1 MINRLINKL
10 NQMTNSS
17 APSTRRRP
25 IRPAAR
31 DLDTESKILEAARR
45 VFIRRGTTG
54 ARVQEIAA
62 EAGVN
67 QALVHYYFGSKE
79 ALAERVF
86 FEAAGRL
93 LQAMSVL
100 ADPTATLEQLIER
113 FVVAYIDTVRQTPFV
128 PGYILAETTQHPE
141 RLDALMQRALGA
153 VPGQIAAMAR
163 VRIEALISAHVAA
176 GTMRPITPRQ
186 LLVHVL
192 SLVAFPFVARPVLAA
207 VLSVEG
213 SSFDDFLDERRREL
227 PSFILNALRP

>member
-1 MINRLINKL
+1 MTKL
-10 NQMTNSS
+10 T
-17 APSTRRRP
+17 PEPTRRRSAP
-25 IRPAAR
+25 PPDR

-67 QALVHYYFGSKE
+67 QALVHYYFGSKA

-86 FEAAGRL
+86 FEAAGKL

-113 FVVAYIDTVRQTPFV
+113 FVAAYIDTVRQTPFI

-141 RLDALMQRALGA
+141 RLDALMTRAIGA
-153 VPGQIAAMAR
+153 APGQLAAMAR
-163 VRIEALISAHVAA
+163 TRIEALISANVAA
-176 GTMRPITPRQ
+176 GRMRPITPRQ
-186 LLVHVL
+186 FLVHVMA
-192 SLVAFPFVARPVLAA
+192 LVAFPFIARPVLAA
-207 VLSVEG
+207 VLSLDG

-227 PSFILNALRP
+227 PGFILNALRP

>member
-1 MINRLINKL
+1 MIKPDGQR
-10 NQMTNSS
+10 
-17 APSTRRRP
+17 APRHGSRRAQPP
-25 IRPAAR
+25 IER
-31 DLDTESKILEAARR
+31 DLDTESRILEAARR

-100 ADPTATLEQLIER
+100 ADPTATLDQLVQR
-113 FVVAYIDTVRQTPFV
+113 FVEAYIDTVRQSPFL
-128 PGYILAETTQHPE
+128 PGYVLAETTQHPE

-153 VPGQIAAMAR
+153 APGQLAAMAR
-163 VRIEALISAHVAA
+163 GRIEVLISANVAA
-176 GTMRPITPRQ
+176 GTMRPITTRQ
-186 LLVHVL
+186 FLVHVMA
-192 SLVAFPFVARPVLAA
+192 LVAFPFIARPVLSV
-207 VLSVEG
+207 VLSHDG

-227 PSFILNALRP
+227 PEFILSALRP